1 MQNFCIDSLNSGFS
15 SKIGGKPDFVLEA
28 FAGLVKYLVCLCVA
42 SRFCKT
48 RIAHTIFIIFIP
60 FKVIGLVF
68 IYFINKYF
76 SNLSHIVMVV
86 IDAMD
91 KNMAKI
97 LAYSLEFKN
106 IKWRHEIIII
116 FIINHV
122 SPIDMML
129 VSISQCY
136 YLLMYDCFT
145 SICSFLFA
153 FFHAQKYW
161 KSFWRL
167 KNAFI
172 GDINTNEWR
181 VLPNDDCISLVW
193 LVLLL
198 ILGSSI
204 DDVNTE
210 TTDGKQLHPLEAAGG
225 YNL

>member
-1 MQNFCIDSLNSGFS
+1 
-15 SKIGGKPDFVLEA
+15 
-28 FAGLVKYLVCLCVA
+28 
-42 SRFCKT
+42 
-48 RIAHTIFIIFIP
+48 
-60 FKVIGLVF
+60 
-68 IYFINKYF
+68 
-76 SNLSHIVMVV
+76 MVV

-153 FFHAQKYW
+153 FFSRPKI
-161 KSFWRL
+161 L
-167 KNAFI
+167 KK
-172 GDINTNEWR
+172 
-181 VLPNDDCISLVW
+181 
-193 LVLLL
+193 LLE
-198 ILGSSI
+198 I
-204 DDVNTE
+204 E
-210 TTDGKQLHPLEAAGG
+210 KRFHW
-225 YNL
+225 